1 MKLNRTIINII
12 LALNAI
18 CLGINSFFPSTEYTA
33 QWIIIHCSII
43 SLCTVVLDT
52 IE

>member
-1 MKLNRTIINII
+1 MKLNRIMLNII

-18 CLGINSFFPSTEYTA
+18 CLGINSFFPSTEYTS

-43 SLCTVVLDT
+43 TLCTVVL
-52 IE
+52 ESNK